1 MDRGYLPQS
10 ADNSP
15 APEAMVL
22 IDHRTE
28 VFYVMNEIRQN
39 VNIHPLVVVVQNV
52 AVPVCLINVLNDWEN
67 ALKVASLVASSAC
80 VVAVVAS
87 SKFRNI
93 LLQLK

>member
-1 MDRGYLPQS
+1 M
-10 ADNSP
+10 
-15 APEAMVL
+15 
-22 IDHRTE
+22 
-28 VFYVMNEIRQN
+28 
-39 VNIHPLVVVVQNV
+39 VVVQNV

-80 VVAVVAS
+80 VLVAVVAS